1 MKKLFLFILLSFMI
15 GFLTSCSDNDKTEKP
30 KEKSTAEIRLEKQT
44 QDVKNCVRTLG
55 NGVYKDKSLSWK
67 LDSCNATN

>member
-1 MKKLFLFILLSFMI
+1 MKKILVIVVMGLMI

-30 KEKSTAEIRLEKQT
+30 KEKSLAEVRLEKQT
-44 QDVKNCVRTLG
+44 QDVKNCVKTLG
-55 NGVYKDKSLSWK
+55 QGVYKDKSLSWK